1 MDSGA
6 TNTRQPTAGRCL
18 ARIHRSLALTS
29 PALSSTGYH
38 MQPREHRFAARNV
51 ELCYFEWG
59 SAASTQTI
67 VLLHATGFH
76 ARCWDQVIQRL
87 PADARIIAVDLRGH
101 GRSGKQPPYIWSTF
115 AGDIIELIQAL
126 AIRHAVGAGHSMGGH
141 CLVQVTYALPEAFD
155 RLLLID
161 PVIMSPELY
170 GAGGRHSYE
179 RVEDHPVSRRR
190 SVWSGWQEMY
200 DRFVTR
206 HPYSLWRHD
215 VLEDYCRYGVLPG
228 ADGNWTLACPPM
240 VEASVYMNN
249 TSTDVHSKLAKIQ
262 QPVTVM
268 RAKSRDFSRLPD
280 EGERMDFSMSPTW
293 PELAGAFPHGEDV
306 YLPELT
312 HFIPMQDPELVA
324 GYLTRML
331 AAASASRR

>member
-1 MDSGA
+1 MD
-6 TNTRQPTAGRCL
+6 
-18 ARIHRSLALTS
+18 
-29 PALSSTGYH
+29 
-38 MQPREHRFAARNV
+38 PREHRFAGTAV

-59 SAASTQTI
+59 SSAATQTS

-76 ARCWDQVIQRL
+76 ARCWDQVVKRL
-87 PADARIIAVDLRGH
+87 PADVRIIAVDLRGH
-101 GRSGKQPPYIWSTF
+101 GRSGKAAPYVWSTF
-115 AGDIIELIQAL
+115 AGDISELMQAL
-126 AIRHAVGAGHSMGGH
+126 DIRHAIAAGHSMGGH
-141 CLVQVTYALPEAFD
+141 CLVQVAHSLPEAFD

-170 GAGGRHSYE
+170 SASGRHAYD

-190 SVWSGWQEMY
+190 GVWGGWQEMF

-206 HPYSLWRHD
+206 HPYSLWRRD
-215 VLEDYCRYGVLPG
+215 VLEDYCRYGVLPD
-228 ADGNWTLACPPM
+228 ADGTWSLACPPI

-249 TSTDVHSKLAKIQ
+249 TSTDVHAKIANMQ
-262 QPVTVM
+262 LPVTVM
-268 RAKSRDFSRLPD
+268 RAKARDFTRLPD

-293 PELAGAFPHGEDV
+293 PGLASAFPSGEDV

-312 HFIPMQDPELVA
+312 HFIPMQDPDLVA
-324 GYLTRML
+324 SYLVRML

>member
-1 MDSGA
+1 ME
-6 TNTRQPTAGRCL
+6 
-18 ARIHRSLALTS
+18 
-29 PALSSTGYH
+29 
-38 MQPREHRFAARNV
+38 PREHRFAGKAV

-59 SAASTQTI
+59 SPSSTQTI

-76 ARCWDQVIQRL
+76 ARCWDQVVQRL
-87 PADARIIAVDLRGH
+87 PADTRIIAVDLRGH
-101 GRSGKQPPYIWSTF
+101 GRSGKQAPYIWSTF
-115 AGDIIELIQAL
+115 ASDIIELMQAL
-126 AIRHAVGAGHSMGGH
+126 EIRHALGAGHSMGGH
-141 CLVQVTYALPEAFD
+141 CLVQVTHTLPEAFD

-170 GAGGRHSYE
+170 SAGGRHPYD

-190 SVWSGWQEMY
+190 GVWSGWQEMF

-206 HPYSLWRHD
+206 HPYSLWRRD
-215 VLEDYCRYGVLPG
+215 VLENYCRYGVLPD
-228 ADGNWTLACPPM
+228 ADGSWSLACPPI

-249 TSTDVHSKLAKIQ
+249 TSTDVHAKIAKIQ
-262 QPVTVM
+262 IPVTVM
-268 RAKSRDFSRLPD
+268 RAKSRDFTRLPD

-293 PELAGAFPHGEDV
+293 PGLAGAFPQGEDV

-312 HFIPMQDPELVA
+312 HFIPMQDPDLVA

-331 AAASASRR
+331 AAASTSPR